1 MNVVHS
7 VEKIEKIL
15 MADPKSQDVAI
26 FMSDERYPVT
36 LCIDLYR
43 VSAKSGKSGNSS
55 EIRESFLEQQIE
67 EKVSIFR

>member
-26 FMSDERYPVT
+26 FMSDERYAVT
-36 LCIDLYR
+36 LYIDFYL
-43 VSAKSGKSGNSS
+43 
-55 EIRESFLEQQIE
+55 L
-67 EKVSIFR
+67 FRGISRGLD